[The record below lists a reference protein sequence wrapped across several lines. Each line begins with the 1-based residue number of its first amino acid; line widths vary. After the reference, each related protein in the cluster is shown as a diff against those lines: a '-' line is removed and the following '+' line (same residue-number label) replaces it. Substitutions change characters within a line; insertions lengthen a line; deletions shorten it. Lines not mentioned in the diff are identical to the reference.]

1 MAIQTYNYLKLRL
14 QQLSKDEEG
23 ATMIEYGLLAA
34 LIGVALIGVII
45 AVQTGLI
52 TVFESAEE
60 GLTGAAEAD
69 S

>member
-34 LIGVALIGVII
+34 LIGVALIGVIVLLSG
-45 AVQTGLI
+45 ALD
-52 TVFESAEE
+52 TVFSDAADGLE
-60 GLTGAAEAD
+60 GAVEGND
-69 S
+69 

>member
-34 LIGVALIGVII
+34 LIGVALIAVII
-45 AVQTGLI
+45 ILSGALS
-52 TVFESAEE
+52 TVFQE
-60 GLTGAAEAD
+60 AATELETAVE
-69 S
+69 

>member
-34 LIGVALIGVII
+34 LIGVALIAVII
-45 AVQTGLI
+45 VLSGALEG
-52 TVFESAEE
+52 VFQEAADELE
-60 GLTGAAEAD
+60 GAAGGGD
-69 S
+69 